1 MIQFGRLLFVLA
13 LLAAPSLRA
22 DDEADKALKEAH
34 RLRTQQVVE
43 RVHVFA
49 GTDRSPKSE
58 RRLAPDP
65 VLRYTDPTRKT
76 YESGLWIWGEGRPSA
91 IMAIEYYPMNPIGQK
106 WLVEI
111 ASLSADRITAD
122 CDSHIQWTAD
132 KPGLDLKP
140 IPESPKPADRP
151 AGRLI
156 QMKQLQRRFAAVEF
170 SIIGGRIELRPLA
183 TPIHRYEDK
192 AAGVIDGAILS
203 FGNGTNPEVLLT
215 LEAHGAN
222 GVADRWQYSLA
233 QMSGAEAAVELDGK
247 EIWRR
252 PNADPPAIRDSYVN
266 AWISDEE

>member
-1 MIQFGRLLFVLA
+1 MVQLGRLVFVLA
-13 LLAAPSLRA
+13 VVAAPSLRA
-22 DDEADKALKEAH
+22 DGEADKAIIEAH
-34 RLRTQQVVE
+34 RARTQKIVE
-43 RVHVFA
+43 RVHIFA
-49 GTDRSPKSE
+49 GADRSPKSE
-58 RRLAPDP
+58 RKLSQEP

-76 YESGLWIWGEGRPSA
+76 YESSLWIWGEGRPTA
-91 IMAIEYYPMNPIGQK
+91 IMAIEYYPMNPERFK

-111 ASLSADRITAD
+111 GSLSADRITAD
-122 CDSHIQWTAD
+122 CDSHVQWTAD

-140 IPESPKPADRP
+140 IADAPKPADRP

-156 QMKQLQRRFAAVEF
+156 QMKQLQRRFSAVEF

-215 LEAHGAN
+215 LEAHGTN
-222 GVADRWQYSLA
+222 GTADRWEYSLT

-252 PNADPPAIRDSYVN
+252 PNADPPAIRESYVN

>member
-1 MIQFGRLLFVLA
+1 MCELRRLAFVLVV
-13 LLAAPSLRA
+13 LAAPSLRG
-22 DDEADKALKEAH
+22 DDEADRKIIEAH
-34 RLRTQQVVE
+34 RVRTQQIVE
-43 RVHVFA
+43 RVHIFA
-49 GTDRSPKSE
+49 GTERTPKSE
-58 RRLAPDP
+58 RKLAQDP

-91 IMAIEYYPMNPIGQK
+91 IMAIEYYPMNPIGKK

-111 ASLSADRITAD
+111 GSLSADRITAD
-122 CDSHIQWTAD
+122 CDSHIQWTAE

-140 IPESPKPADRP
+140 IADAPKPAERP

-192 AAGVIDGAILS
+192 SAGVIDGAILS

-215 LEAHGAN
+215 LEALGSN
-222 GVADRWQYSLA
+222 GVADRWEYSLT

-252 PNADPPAIRDSYVN
+252 PNADPPAIRQNYVN